1 MQDNV
6 ELKMALKLFKLLI
19 MEDQPDRLNEYL
31 DYVKEYSED
40 LKSIEDEDTRV
51 LKGIAQVE
59 ACLKVLG

>member
-40 LKSIEDEDTRV
+40 LKSIEDEDTRA
-51 LKGIAQVE
+51 LKGMAQVE